1 MVWFERYENET
12 KKNGGHKENIW
23 VKQECR
29 SELILYKTQCKE
41 NFDTEKL
48 VGGGGRGLQNDKS
61 LLDITM
67 ALENHKQA
75 RMPET

>member
-1 MVWFERYENET
+1 MGQTSVPQ
-12 KKNGGHKENIW
+12 W
-23 VKQECR
+23 V
-29 SELILYKTQCKE
+29 ILYETQSKE

-48 VGGGGRGLQNDKS
+48 VKGGGGGERGLQNDKS

-75 RMPET
+75 GKPEILSRRNR